1 MKQRTSFAVILE
13 NKNVFLESQIKE
25 FVLEALGKDMS
36 LTNLIVSKGLKTRSA
51 LSNLLKKNRCDILLG
66 ELLIE
71 TDVVKPSIVLQAL
84 RKQETS
90 KEYIGAI
97 IEALGRIS
105 HEGLIEVLRA
115 HLGTVD

>member
-13 NKNVFLESQIKE
+13 NNNVFSESEIKE

-36 LTNLIVSKGLKTRSA
+36 LTNLIVSKGLKTRLT
-51 LSNLLKKNRCDILLG
+51 LSNLLQINKFDILLG
-66 ELLIE
+66 ELLVE
-71 TDVVKPSIVLQAL
+71 TDVVKPSIVQQAL
-84 RKQETS
+84 HEQKTS

-97 IEALGRIS
+97 IEGLGRIS

-115 HLGTVD
+115 HLETVD